1 MPTIDLRT
9 LPSLPY
15 VYSGTTPSTIN
26 TCQIILLPVQ
36 RGVQLTLHNREKA
49 AKTLLLSFDGTLT
62 QDGTAPSMGFSIS
75 EPTHIAT
82 DAASGV
88 GFQPVTQM
96 ALWSGSASTT
106 YELLFAAP

>member
-15 VYSGTTPSTIN
+15 VYSGTTPATHD

-36 RGVQLTLHNREKA
+36 RGVHVTVHNRDKA
-49 AKTLLLSFDGTLT
+49 SKKLLLSFDGAIT
-62 QDGTAPSMGFSIS
+62 QGDAAPSMGFTID

-88 GFQPVTQM
+88 GFQPITQM
-96 ALWSGSASTT
+96 ALWSVSASTT

>member
-15 VYSGTTPSTIN
+15 VYSGATPSTIN
-26 TCQIILLPVQ
+26 TCQIILLPVL
-36 RGVQLTLHNREKA
+36 RGVQVTVHNRDKSSR
-49 AKTLLLSFDGTLT
+49 TLLVSFSGALT
-62 QDGTAPSMGFSIS
+62 QDGAAPSMGFTIG
-75 EPTHIAT
+75 EPTHIST
-82 DAASGV
+82 DAASGA
-88 GFQPVTQM
+88 GFQPITQI

>member
-26 TCQIILLPVQ
+26 TCQVFLLPVQ
-36 RGVQLTLHNREKA
+36 RGVQVTVHNRDKA
-49 AKTLLLSFDGTLT
+49 SKTLILSFDGTLT
-62 QDGTAPSMGFSIS
+62 QDGVAPAMGFTIS

-88 GFQPVTQM
+88 GFQPITQM

-106 YELLFAAP
+106 YELLFSAP

>member
-1 MPTIDLRT
+1 MPAVDLRV

-15 VYSGTTPSTIN
+15 VYSGTTPVATD
-26 TCQIILLPVQ
+26 TCHVFLLPVQ
-36 RGVQLTLHNREKA
+36 RGVQVTIHNRDKA
-49 AKTLLLSFDGTLT
+49 SKTLFVSFDGAVT
-62 QDGTAPSMGFSIS
+62 QDGAAPAMGFSIS

-96 ALWSGSASTT
+96 ALWSIHSETT

>member
-15 VYSGTTPSTIN
+15 VYSGNTPSSSN
-26 TCQIILLPVQ
+26 TCQIILLPVV
-36 RGVQLTLHNREKA
+36 RNVQVTIHNRDKA
-49 AKTLLLSFDGTLT
+49 SRTLLVSFDGTLT
-62 QDGTAPSMGFSIS
+62 QGSAAPAMGFSIA

-82 DAASGV
+82 DAASGS
-88 GFQPVTQM
+88 GFQPISQL

>member
-15 VYSGTTPSTIN
+15 VYSGTTPATIN
-26 TCQIILLPVQ
+26 TCQVFLLPVQ
-36 RGVQLTLHNREKA
+36 RGVQVTVHNREKA
-49 AKTLLLSFDGTLT
+49 SKTLLLSFDGTLT